1 MQFYTMVTNRLY
13 LFVCVFFV
21 GTVYGQQIKPIFPV
35 PSAKQ
40 LAWQDLEY
48 YGFIHFNMNTFTNV
62 EWGEGKEDPQ
72 LFNPTQLDCNQWARI
87 ARAAGM
93 KGLILTA
100 KHHDGFS
107 LYPSKYTSHSV
118 VKSPWKNG
126 QGDVVREL
134 ANACKKYGL
143 KLGIYLSPWDRF
155 HPAYGTD
162 TYNQVYANM
171 QKELLT
177 QYGPIFEFWYD
188 GANGEGPNGKKQ
200 VYDWPLFHSMVN
212 KYQPQAVQF
221 SDSGPDI
228 RWVGNER
235 GYAYE
240 TTWSPLNRDEIYP
253 GYPKFDDYRNGQ
265 ENGKHWVAAEVDV
278 SIRPGWYY
286 HPEQDNKVKSPD
298 SLMKIYVASVG
309 RNANL
314 LLNIPVD
321 TRGLIHPNDSAS
333 MMGFK
338 QLRDQNLVNLIK
350 PSDQIF
356 ASSSMKEH
364 TINLVRDVNKKSF
377 WAAGA
382 QDLHPLLTF
391 SPQIPLLL
399 NAIILQEPISLGQ
412 RVKRF
417 SVLLTDEKG
426 QVEEVYGYTI
436 GNKRILPF
444 KERKIKSIQVKFLD
458 ARGQILISN
467 FEVLR
472 LTSQRNEPLYH

>member
-1 MQFYTMVTNRLY
+1 
-13 LFVCVFFV
+13 
-21 GTVYGQQIKPIFPV
+21 
-35 PSAKQ
+35 
-40 LAWQDLEY
+40 
-48 YGFIHFNMNTFTNV
+48 
-62 EWGEGKEDPQ
+62 
-72 LFNPTQLDCNQWARI
+72 
-87 ARAAGM
+87 M
-93 KGLILTA
+93 KGLIITA

-107 LYPSKYTSHSV
+107 LYPSKYTTHSV

-126 QGDVVREL
+126 KGDVVREL
-134 ANACKKYGL
+134 SDACKRYGL

-155 HPAYGTD
+155 HPEYGTD
-162 TYNQVYANM
+162 SYNQVYANM

-200 VYDWPLFHSMVN
+200 VYDWPLFHSMVT
-212 KYQPQAVQF
+212 KFQPQAVQF

-240 TTWSPLNRDEIYP
+240 SMWSPLNRDEIYP
-253 GYPKFDDYRNGQ
+253 GYPKFDDYRQGQ
-265 ENGKHWVAAEVDV
+265 ENGNYWVAPEVDV

-338 QLRDQNLVNLIK
+338 HIRDQSLVNLVK
-350 PSDQIF
+350 PEDKIN
-356 ASSSMKEH
+356 ASSRANGHPIS
-364 TINLVRDVNKKSF
+364 LVHDANKRSF
-377 WAAGA
+377 WAA
-382 QDLHPLLTF
+382 DTKD
-391 SPQIPLLL
+391 L
-399 NAIILQEPISLGQ
+399 NATFTYVPKNSIRMNAIVLQEPIQLGQ

-417 SVLLTDEKG
+417 DVILLDDMG
-426 QVEEVYGYTI
+426 QEEVLVGYTI

-444 KERKIKSIQVKFLD
+444 RERKIKSIQVKFLD
-458 ARGQILISN
+458 ARGQVLISN
-467 FEVLR
+467 FEALR
-472 LTSQRNEPLYH
+472 ITSQHNEPLYR

>member
-1 MQFYTMVTNRLY
+1 MKLKILLLIFIPLLSFAQNI
-13 LFVCVFFV
+13 
-21 GTVYGQQIKPIFPV
+21 QPILPI
-35 PSAKQ
+35 PSQKQ
-40 LAWQDLEY
+40 LNWQALEY

-62 EWGEGKEDPQ
+62 EWGEGKESPK
-72 LFNPTQLDCNQWARI
+72 LFNPTALDCNQWARI
-87 ARAAGM
+87 AKESGM
-93 KGLILTA
+93 KGLIITA
-100 KHHDGFS
+100 KHHDGFA

-118 VKSPWKNG
+118 AKSPWKNG
-126 QGDVVREL
+126 KGDVIREL
-134 ANACKKYGL
+134 SQACKKYGL

-162 TYNQVYANM
+162 EYNEVYSYM

-200 VYDWPLFHSMVN
+200 VYDWPLFHGMVN
-212 KYQPQAVQF
+212 KYQPEAVQF

-240 TTWSPLNRDEIYP
+240 TTWSPINRDEIYP
-253 GYPKFDDYRNGQ
+253 GYPKFDNYRNGQ
-265 ENGKHWVAAEVDV
+265 QNGTHWVAPEVDV

-338 QLRDQNLVNLIK
+338 QIRDQSLVNLLTK
-350 PSDQIF
+350 SDVIST
-356 ASSSMKEH
+356 SSQFGKYATS
-364 TINLVRDVNKKSF
+364 NLRDKNPKSF
-377 WAAGA
+377 WAAQA
-382 QDLHPLLTF
+382 SDKQAYIHVDLKNSVLMNALL
-391 SPQIPLLL
+391 I
-399 NAIILQEPISLGQ
+399 QEPIALGQ
-412 RVKRF
+412 RIIQF
-417 SVLLTDEKG
+417 SVDLTDENGKKETISG
-426 QVEEVYGYTI
+426 KTI
-436 GNKRILPF
+436 GNKRILTF
-444 KERKIKSIQVKFLD
+444 KERKIKSIQVNFLD
-458 ARGQILISN
+458 AKGQILISN
-467 FEVLR
+467 LELLR
-472 LTSQRNEPLYH
+472 ITSIRNESLFR